1 MRYALHW
8 LVLLLVLL
16 PGAPAVAQIA
26 GKLQI
31 IQDTL
36 QGTEPQPVDILPDPA
51 ALQVRWWHY
60 FDVEGEALEQRIRA
74 TAEYLDA
81 LLIKVPDEQREAA
94 GSFIELIKANLQAL
108 PEARA
113 QPSPTPPSPP
123 SHAESYSISQV
134 LALAER
140 LRQARAALETASVDV
155 AAAEKT
161 LNAVSRRSDTLMAAY
176 LALSPS
182 DPVRILRGL
191 EIMAERTSLMVV
203 GERLRVDK
211 AGVQVQQVRIQQLGE
226 ELSVARQRL
235 TAHSSDMIEL
245 RRSILEL
252 ETELERAHGRLIRE
266 QTGATRVVG
275 NTPADRATALYR
287 QQRVVKAAIEEAS
300 VRVRLLR
307 ARIEDALTRL
317 LLGRLPDTSELRQQ
331 QVAWGGELDE
341 IERLLQI
348 WEADSERERERT
360 GQVINIETDDGT
372 GSAQFLALI
381 NQDRFNLAQETL
393 VAAQRLR
400 IDIGQGR
407 MLLQMVDAQ
416 LLRIEGRLSDWLA
429 WLKQQ
434 FRALKQEA
442 GSWINA
448 SLFTI
453 GDTPV
458 TALGLLRVVLILGI
472 AWLMSYW
479 LRRMFH
485 RLGQRGDGS
494 NQPAFYTIGRLT
506 HYLLILLGV
515 FVGLSSIGMDF
526 TNFALVAGALA
537 IGIGFGL
544 QAIVNNF
551 ISGLILLFERSLK
564 VGDFVELASPNPN
577 QSVAGEV
584 KAINV
589 RSTQIKTNENIDI
602 VVPNSQF
609 MNSNVINWTL
619 QEPYMRVHYPF
630 RVAFGFDKELVR
642 RAGLEAAEKVPHT
655 LSGLPGKNPQV
666 WLVGYGENGYDFEL
680 VVWLTPT
687 AVKRPQAV
695 RAAYYWELETALQK
709 YGIEVPVPQRDLR
722 LREGFS
728 GWTTTGAPAAGAPAA
743 GPTLS
748 G

>member
-1 MRYALHW
+1 MMRYALYW

-36 QGTEPQPVDILPDPA
+36 QGTESQPVDILPDPS

-74 TAEYLDA
+74 TGEYLDA
-81 LLIKVPDEQREAA
+81 LLVEVPDDQREAA
-94 GSFIELIKANLQAL
+94 RSFVELIKANLHAL

-123 SHAESYSISQV
+123 PHAEQYSIEQV
-134 LALAER
+134 LSLAER
-140 LRQARAALETASVDV
+140 LRQARATLETASIDV

-161 LNAVSRRSDTLMAAY
+161 LNAVSRRTDTLMAAY
-176 LALSPS
+176 LALSPN
-182 DPVRILRGL
+182 DPDRFLRGL
-191 EIMAERTSLMVV
+191 EIMAERSSQMVV

-211 AGVQVQQVRIQQLGE
+211 AGVQVQQVLIQQLSD

-235 TAHSSDMIEL
+235 TAQSADPERQEQTI
-245 RRSILEL
+245 REL
-252 ETELERAHGRLIRE
+252 EAELERAHGRLIRE

-307 ARIEDALTRL
+307 AKIEHALTRL
-317 LLGRLPDTSELRQQ
+317 LLNQLPDTSELRRRL
-331 QVAWGGELDE
+331 AGWSGELGELD
-341 IERLLQI
+341 RQLQL
-348 WEADSERERERT
+348 WEADSERERSRT
-360 GQVINIETDDGT
+360 SQVITTELDDGS

-400 IDIGQGR
+400 IDIGQVR
-407 MLLQMVDAQ
+407 LLLQMVDTQ

-429 WLKQQ
+429 WLQQQ
-434 FRALKQEA
+434 FRLLRQEA
-442 GSWINA
+442 GAWINA

-458 TALGLLRVVLILGI
+458 TALGLLRIVLILSI
-472 AWLMSYW
+472 VWLVSYW
-479 LRRMFH
+479 LRRMLH

-494 NQPAFYTIGRLT
+494 NQPAFYTIGRLS

-564 VGDFVELASPNPN
+564 VGDFVELASTAPG

-609 MNSNVINWTL
+609 MVSNVINWTL

-722 LREGFS
+722 LREGFT
-728 GWTTTGAPAAGAPAA
+728 GWTATGRPPVAGPPAAG
-743 GPTLS
+743 
-748 G
+748 